1 MAKPRLGS
9 KDGNSSVAS
18 QAITAATP
26 TVITGSTIPIPAG
39 GLRIGTVFRFT
50 FAITKTAAGITTS
63 VIVFQLGT
71 AGSVADADILTF
83 TLPVGT
89 AVADAGWAELV
100 VTIRGPL
107 GGSCI
112 AQGVLAFGHNGN
124 TTGLINIPM
133 AVLTAV
139 SGIFNSGALGLIA
152 SIVFN
157 TGASQAWTI
166 TQVVS
171 ETANL

>member
-1 MAKPRLGS
+1 MARPKLGAR
-9 KDGNSSVAS
+9 DNNVSVAS

-26 TVITGSTIPIPAG
+26 TVVAGSTVPVPAG
-39 GLRIGTVFRFT
+39 GLRVGTIFRFT
-50 FAITKTAAGITTS
+50 LAVSKTAAGTVAS
-63 VIVFQLGT
+63 SIVFQLGT

-89 AVADAGWAELV
+89 AVADVGWAELV

-107 GGSCI
+107 GAACI

-124 TTGLINIPM
+124 AGGLINIPL
-133 AVLTAV
+133 AVLHVTSA
-139 SGIFNSGALGLIA
+139 GFNSATANLIA
-152 SIVFN
+152 SLVLN
-157 TGASQAWTI
+157 TGASQAWTV
-166 TQVVS
+166 TQCVV